1 MTERKEFY
9 SQLKSFLKE
18 LVVVF
23 PENDDDL
30 LTVTTSINLAIIDDD
45 TNEII
50 CKFYNTLNPVER
62 EIHTRCDS
70 IFHKMRWESST
81 YEYNL
86 FQKLKTGWSTFT
98 ENNKRVIWD
107 YIQVLY
113 GLSKLTFR

>member
-9 SQLKSFLKE
+9 RQLKSFLRE

-45 TNEII
+45 TDEII
-50 CKFYNTLNPVER
+50 YKFYNTLNQVER
-62 EIHTRCDS
+62 EIHTRSDS
-70 IFHKMRWESST
+70 IFDKMQWDSST

-113 GLSKLTFR
+113 QLSKLTFR

>member
-9 SQLKSFLKE
+9 RQLKSFLKE

-45 TNEII
+45 ANEMVY
-50 CKFYNTLNPVER
+50 KFYNTLNPVEH
-62 EIHTRCDS
+62 EIHTRSDS
-70 IFHKMRWESST
+70 IFDKMKWEIST

-98 ENNKRVIWD
+98 ENNKQVIWD

-113 GLSKLTFR
+113 GLSKLIFR